1 MITLNEEIFV
11 NNKIDY
17 VIHSAA
23 IKFMN
28 FTDTI
33 KLLETN
39 VIGTMNL
46 VKLSKKYSVKNFME
60 KIVNHYNFSVY
71 QGVNFLWSDGSVLD
85 IWSDQIKKKEKLNI
99 TNFEQSRHYCHVTT
113 VCKDLIENLDN
124 KNNTLIPSNIFEI
137 KLIDLFLNFIKFFDY
152 DKNKTNIFGDRKDEK
167 LSEELLQSEYYTIES
182 NFDIYKKLKFTYEN
196 EDINSFFEAR
206 NIYWDIDKQIIRSML
221 KKTFESLNSRDFN
234 TFAVASL
241 SENIEEDIKFAC
253 SLYEGVVSHSKE
265 FDSYINDFV
274 KNWEL
279 DRISRMDLSIIRLGI
294 AEMTSFSYIP
304 VKVTINE
311 CIDLAK
317 ISALKR
323 GKVCKWS
330 FRCNF
335 IKFVKERSN

>member
-1 MITLNEEIFV
+1 MKYICKNYPNKYKIIGFGVTPEKVLKLRNKIKISNEEIEIKCINIF
-11 NNKIDY
+11 NDNFELEEIFENKKIDY

-196 EDINSFFEAR
+196 EDIN
-206 NIYWDIDKQIIRSML
+206 M
-221 KKTFESLNSRDFN
+221 
-234 TFAVASL
+234 
-241 SENIEEDIKFAC
+241 
-253 SLYEGVVSHSKE
+253 
-265 FDSYINDFV
+265 
-274 KNWEL
+274 
-279 DRISRMDLSIIRLGI
+279 
-294 AEMTSFSYIP
+294 
-304 VKVTINE
+304 
-311 CIDLAK
+311 
-317 ISALKR
+317 
-323 GKVCKWS
+323 
-330 FRCNF
+330 
-335 IKFVKERSN
+335 